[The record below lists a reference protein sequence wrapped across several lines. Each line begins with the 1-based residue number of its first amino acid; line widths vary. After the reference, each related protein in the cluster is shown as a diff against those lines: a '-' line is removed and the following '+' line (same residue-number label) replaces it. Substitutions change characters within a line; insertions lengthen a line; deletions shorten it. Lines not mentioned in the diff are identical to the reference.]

1 MQSLTHIGYNCLP
14 FGIVLAPGIFQH
26 VMYGLLGGIPGVVMY
41 LDDILITGHTKT
53 ENQATLDKVLQ

>member
-1 MQSLTHIGYNCLP
+1 MQSLTHIGYNRLP
-14 FGIVLAPGIFQH
+14 FGIVLAPGTFQH

-53 ENQATLDKVLQ
+53 EHLATLDKVLQ